1 MEVRMGEGIVEELEG
16 IHLKDKRLAA
26 RSKKVLNALAQNP
39 EASINAACNGWSD
52 TQAAYRFFDNKLV
65 SPEEI
70 LKPHCEATIRRA
82 SEHSVVLLVQDTTEL
97 DYTDHPQRDA
107 KFLADCNHRGIYMH
121 AQLAVT
127 PQKLS
132 LGVVAIDFHERELES
147 LGKSKERKT
156 WPIEEKESFRWLKG
170 YRRACELGVTCPASQ
185 IVMVADREC
194 DIYDIF
200 VEAQEGAQS
209 PVDYV
214 VRAQEDRSTFERDPS
229 QGKMGYRK
237 VRDEITESKVLVER
251 AIELVETPK
260 RKARTATVEIR
271 AITVKVKPPHAR
283 AHLPSVTYN
292 VVYVKEIRGPN
303 DGTDVDWLLITTLPI
318 DTVFEIQVVIDYYL
332 ARWAVEIYFRILKVG
347 CRVEEILLETTHRLK
362 NCLAMYCIIAWRV
375 QYLTYLNRTSPTL
388 PCTAVFTTSEW
399 KSVWKI
405 VTRTDIPKKPPPL
418 SEFMVLLS
426 QLGGYNNRPGER
438 PFGPLPVWVGTRR
451 MMDFAIAWEA
461 FCPDT

>member
-1 MEVRMGEGIVEELEG
+1 MEVRMCEGIVDELDG
-16 IHLKDKRLAA
+16 IYFRDKRLAA
-26 RSKKVLNALAQNP
+26 RSKVLLNALAQNP
-39 EASINAACNGWSD
+39 EASINAACDRWSD
-52 TQAAYRFFDNKLV
+52 TQAAYRFFGNKSV

-70 LKPHCEATIRRA
+70 LQPHCEATIRRA
-82 SEHSVVLLVQDTTEL
+82 HEHSVVLLVQDTTEL

-132 LGVVAIDFHERELES
+132 LGVIAIDFHERELES

-170 YRRACELGVTCPASQ
+170 YRRACELGAACPTTQ

-200 VEAQEGAQS
+200 VDAQEGS
-209 PVDYV
+209 HPRVDYV

-237 VRDEITESKVLVER
+237 VRDEVAESTVLLER
-251 AIELVETPK
+251 TIALVETPK
-260 RKARTATVEIR
+260 RKAREATVEIR
-271 AITVKVKPPHAR
+271 AITVTVKPPHAR
-283 AHLPSVTYN
+283 ARLPSVTYN
-292 VVYVKEIRGPN
+292 VVFVKEIGGPN
-303 DGTDVDWLLITTLPI
+303 DGTDVEWLLITTLPI
-318 DTVFEIQVVIDYYL
+318 DTVSEIQIVVDYYL
-332 ARWAVEIYFRILKVG
+332 ARWAVEIFFRILKAG
-347 CRVEEILLETTHRLK
+347 CRVEDIMLETTHRLK
-362 NCLAMYCIIAWRV
+362 NCLAMYCIIGWRV

-388 PCTAVFTTSEW
+388 SCTAVFTSSEW

-405 VTRTDIPKKPPPL
+405 VTKTEIPKTPPRL
-418 SEFMVLLS
+418 SDFMALLS
-426 QLGGYNNRPGER
+426 QLGGYNNRPSER
-438 PFGPLPVWVGTRR
+438 PFGPLPVWVGIRR
-451 MMDFAIAWEA
+451 MMDFAIAWET
-461 FCPDT
+461 FCPDA

>member
-1 MEVRMGEGIVEELEG
+1 MCEGIADELEG
-16 IHLKDKRLAA
+16 IDFKDKRLAT

-39 EASINAACNGWSD
+39 EASVNAACDGWSD
-52 TQAAYRFFDNKLV
+52 TQAAYRFFDNKAV

-70 LKPHCEATIRRA
+70 LKPHCEATVRR
-82 SEHSVVLLVQDTTEL
+82 SHEHSVVLLVQDTTEL

-132 LGVVAIDFHERELES
+132 LGVMAIDFHERELES

-156 WPIEEKESFRWLKG
+156 WPIEDKESFRWLKG
-170 YRRACELGVTCPASQ
+170 YRRACELGAACLTAQ

-200 VEAQEGAQS
+200 VDAQEGTNS

-237 VRDEITESKVLVER
+237 VRDEVAESRVLLER
-251 AIELVETPK
+251 TIALVETPK
-260 RKARTATVEIR
+260 RKAREATVEIR
-271 AITVKVKPPHAR
+271 AITVTVKPPHAR
-283 AHLPSVTYN
+283 SRMPSVTYN
-292 VVYVKEIRGPN
+292 VVFVKEIGGPN

-318 DTVFEIQVVIDYYL
+318 DAVSEIQLVVDYYL
-332 ARWAVEIYFRILKVG
+332 ARWAVEIYFRILKAG
-347 CRVEEILLETTHRLK
+347 CRVEEIMLETTHRLK

-405 VTRTDIPKKPPPL
+405 VTKTDIPKKPPLL
-418 SEFMVLLS
+418 SNFMPLLS

-438 PFGPLPVWVGTRR
+438 PFGPLPVWVGIRR
-451 MMDFAIAWEA
+451 MMDFAIAWES
-461 FCPDT
+461 FCPDP